1 MTVVIFSVSTRSE
14 KFRLEDH
21 KDAIMWVRASPD
33 GTLLATSS
41 WDSTVK
47 IWDLQDGSLVR
58 ELKGTK
64 GQSWTGSWR
73 APMASC
79 LLFAMEIRLF
89 GFGISFKAR
98 QYMFSVKDGTCSQ
111 DGFQV

>member
-21 KDAIMWVRASPD
+21 KVAIMWVRASPD

-64 GQSWTGSWR
+64 GQSWTGSWS
-73 APMASC
+73 PDGK
-79 LLFAMEIRLF
+79 LFAVGNGDQTVRLWDIF
-89 GFGISFKAR
+89 
-98 QYMFSVKDGTCSQ
+98 
-111 DGFQV
+111 